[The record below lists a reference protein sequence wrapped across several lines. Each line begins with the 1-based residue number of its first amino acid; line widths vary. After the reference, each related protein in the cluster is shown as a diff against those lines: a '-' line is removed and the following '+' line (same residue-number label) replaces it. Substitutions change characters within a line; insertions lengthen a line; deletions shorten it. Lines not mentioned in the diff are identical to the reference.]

1 MGLPLTSHNIPLNFH
16 YPLVMSN
23 SLLLKP
29 WPIEIVDLPN
39 LKMVIFNSYVTMFN
53 YQRVYPIK
61 MGDLGVTPMDYET
74 SIGSTSRNRTNYRPP
89 IFHSSHAPQANVWRV
104 RVSSAIWG

>member
-16 YPLVMSN
+16 YPLVMTN

-39 LKMVIFNSYVTMFN
+39 LKMVIFHSELLVYE
-53 YQRVYPIK
+53 RVI
-61 MGDLGVTPMDYET
+61 MLISG
-74 SIGSTSRNRTNYRPP
+74 
-89 IFHSSHAPQANVWRV
+89 
-104 RVSSAIWG
+104 